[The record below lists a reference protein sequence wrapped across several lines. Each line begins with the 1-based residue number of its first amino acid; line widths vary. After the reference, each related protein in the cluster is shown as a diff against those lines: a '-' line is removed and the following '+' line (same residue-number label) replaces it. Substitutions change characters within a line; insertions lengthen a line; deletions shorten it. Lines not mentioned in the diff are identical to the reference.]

1 MTFKMVDFHRLAI
14 PIIVILIVGGTLSFF
29 LAYGFYPEKHVNVKV
44 DEKCYEF
51 LDNAL
56 IKYNRLQAER
66 ELLVLK
72 LQTNAIESPT
82 ATVPM
87 IFSGTREEIDSIVSD
102 YNIMINNSQRLE
114 AGNNHINKYMVK
126 ATISKQNLESI
137 IKDLTIKDFDPLRKT
152 IFGSF
157 GLQSN
162 SYITEE
168 EGKRISSYSKYFM
181 SNGIRQIV
189 DDGSDIE
196 DHYDGV
202 KQAECRTKIQY

>member
-1 MTFKMVDFHRLAI
+1 MVDFHRLTI
-14 PIIVILIVGGTLSFF
+14 PIIVILIVGGTISFF

-72 LQTNAIESPT
+72 LQTNAIESFD
-82 ATVPM
+82 AIVPM
-87 IFSGTREEIDSIVSD
+87 IFSGTREEIDNIISD
-102 YNIMINNSQRLE
+102 YNIKITTYQRLG
-114 AGNNHINKYMVK
+114 ADNNHIDKYIVK
-126 ATISKQNLESI
+126 TTISKQNLESI
-137 IKDLTIKDFDPLRKT
+137 IKDLTVKDFDPLRKT

-189 DDGSDIE
+189 DDRDDIE
-196 DHYDGV
+196 GHDDGV

>member
-1 MTFKMVDFHRLAI
+1 MIDFQRLAI
-14 PIIVILIVGGTLSFF
+14 PIIVILIVGGTISFF

-72 LQTNAIESPT
+72 LQTNAIESFD
-82 ATVPM
+82 AIVPM
-87 IFSGTREEIDSIVSD
+87 IFSGTREEIDNIISD
-102 YNIMINNSQRLE
+102 YNIKITTSQRLG
-114 AGNNHINKYMVK
+114 AGNNHIDKYIVK
-126 ATISKQNLESI
+126 TTISKQNLESI
-137 IKDLTIKDFDPLRKT
+137 IKDLTVKDFDPLRKT

-189 DDGSDIE
+189 DDRDDIE
-196 DHYDGV
+196 GHDDGV